1 MPLWILAVCAAI
13 ATFIYTVDFIWF
25 VVKAIRKGGE
35 DGFVARIAKLAELL
49 PALMTTWT
57 AVNQPWA
64 PDERQ
69 PDRETDSRTGVIKLS
84 GHFDVHMGS
93 GDGYVCTITY
103 GYNEDSLVLEGHS
116 TLSPA
121 FAFFHA
127 GIALVAALEQRG
139 DLPTGTL
146 ASLRDPTPQ
155 DAPGSQEP

>member
-116 TLSPA
+116 TLSTGKTVEFVNAANSQTVKLDSTTTVRAWALRSLSTPA
-121 FAFFHA
+121 
-127 GIALVAALEQRG
+127 
-139 DLPTGTL
+139 
-146 ASLRDPTPQ
+146 ASP
-155 DAPGSQEP
+155 